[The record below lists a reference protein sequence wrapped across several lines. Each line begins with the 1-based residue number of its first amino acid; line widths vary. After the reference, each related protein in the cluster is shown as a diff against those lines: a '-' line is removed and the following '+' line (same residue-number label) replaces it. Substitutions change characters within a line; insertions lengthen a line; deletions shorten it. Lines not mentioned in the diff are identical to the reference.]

1 MTHFK
6 GVSGGRL
13 NVAVISAGDYFL
25 PSLLVEFCAPPPG
38 RADQPAECTTAAT
51 CCTAWARTSP
61 TWR

>member
-25 PSLLVEFCAPPPG
+25 PSLLGGSA
-38 RADQPAECTTAAT
+38 RS
-51 CCTAWARTSP
+51 CCTAAEPSAGGIFNERSAG
-61 TWR
+61 R